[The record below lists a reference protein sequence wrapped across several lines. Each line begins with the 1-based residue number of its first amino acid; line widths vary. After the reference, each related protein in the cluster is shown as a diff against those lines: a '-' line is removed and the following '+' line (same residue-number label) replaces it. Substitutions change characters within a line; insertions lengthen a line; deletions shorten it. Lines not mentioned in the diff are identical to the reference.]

1 MEWKQRAEQKDS
13 SQQEAAKE
21 AEWKLREKEIQRYW
35 QTVIIPKVRAECDQ
49 EKRAE
54 IESIMK
60 VQAVSEDLLEQWKEM
75 FLPSIIEHEKQL
87 AVDKFVQGQLPSIL
101 HHEYDNWT
109 AQNQIKREELF
120 REEWIKLE
128 ESKNEEL
135 SSKLKEI
142 EISYQAQI
150 IQWQ

>member
-1 MEWKQRAEQKDS
+1 MK
-13 SQQEAAKE
+13 SQA
-21 AEWKLREKEIQRYW
+21 I
-35 QTVIIPKVRAECDQ
+35 C
-49 EKRAE
+49 
-54 IESIMK
+54 
-60 VQAVSEDLLEQWKEM
+60 EDLLEQWKEM

-87 AVDKFVQGQLPSIL
+87 AVDKFVQDQLPGIL
-101 HHEYDNWT
+101 HHEYGNWT
-109 AQNQIKREELF
+109 AQNEIKREEMF

-150 IQWQ
+150 IEWQ